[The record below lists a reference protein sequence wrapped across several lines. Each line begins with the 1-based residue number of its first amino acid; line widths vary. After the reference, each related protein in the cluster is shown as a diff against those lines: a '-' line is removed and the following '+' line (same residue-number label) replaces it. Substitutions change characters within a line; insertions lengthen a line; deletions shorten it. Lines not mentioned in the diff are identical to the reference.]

1 MPPPIGDAGSV
12 EEDTTVLLLLL
23 RGEVWFEG
31 SNGSVEEEMMEATA
45 LGSSEMLPAIGDA
58 GSVEEDMMG
67 LLLLLRDEVWFKG
80 SIAACCTAFAS
91 KWSF

>member
-1 MPPPIGDAGSV
+1 MSPPIGDAGSV

-23 RGEVWFEG
+23 RGEVWEG

-45 LGSSEMLPAIGDA
+45 LGSSEMSPPIGDA

-80 SIAACCTAFAS
+80 SITVCCTAFAS
-91 KWSF
+91 KWSC